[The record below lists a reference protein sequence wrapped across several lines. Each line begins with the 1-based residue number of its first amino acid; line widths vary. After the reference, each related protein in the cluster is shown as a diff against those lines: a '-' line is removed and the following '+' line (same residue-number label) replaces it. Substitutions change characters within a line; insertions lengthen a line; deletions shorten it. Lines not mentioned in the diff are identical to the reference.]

1 MSDDNN
7 IISFEEFRRKKTGD
21 APSDSALERVLGKD
35 LREQDDLITWYQYHK
50 DFNKYKLFF
59 HTMFYGNHVTR
70 RGENPNAGFV
80 LIFDPDKIES
90 IVQRTE
96 DALKWLGRPGLILDF
111 EGKTLRQIGHSLP
124 LGGCGTYQKLYSH
137 LTRLLLHSDYV
148 IVVKGLSRSQIRTD
162 KIDFARGLI
171 KTLDDAHFHNIV
183 PSADLVFV
191 DYASFLQQA
200 WTSIGSYLDILPSDY
215 HD

>member
-7 IISFEEFRRKKTGD
+7 IISFEEYRRKKRGD
-21 APSDSALERVLGKD
+21 APSDSALDRVLRKD
-35 LREQDDLITWYQYHK
+35 LREQEDLITWYQYHK
-50 DFNKYKLFF
+50 DFNRYRFF
-59 HTMFYGNHVTR
+59 LHSMFYCNHVTR
-70 RGENPNAGFV
+70 QGKNPNTGFV
-80 LIFDPDKIES
+80 LVFDPEKIES

-96 DALKWLGRPGLILDF
+96 DALKWLERRPLIIDF
-111 EGKTLRQIGHSLP
+111 EGKTLRQIGESLP
-124 LGGCGTYQKLYSH
+124 LGPCGTYQKLY
-137 LTRLLLHSDYV
+137 TRLNELLLHNDYV
-148 IVVKGLSRSQIRTD
+148 VVIKGLSLSQIRTD

-171 KTLDDAHFHNIV
+171 KTLDDAHFDNIV